1 MFSSK
6 THKGLAGF
14 VRVLTRNYQRPRAY
28 SERELGA
35 RPTSS
40 ATYTYRNRWWAF
52 TGPFFLSVSKGFG
65 GGDRPPET
73 AKTVKIGL

>member
-1 MFSSK
+1 M
-6 THKGLAGF
+6 L
-14 VRVLTRNYQRPRAY
+14 
-28 SERELGA
+28 EREPAQIQDQFMRPLGSN
-35 RPTSS
+35 RTLS
-40 ATYTYRNRWWAF
+40 ATYAYRNRWWAF